1 MALGL
6 TSRVTMITIVGFAIV
21 LTIGNIEISKYLN
34 VNILLLANL
43 IGWILLNMWM
53 TKSVVKKN
61 KESDFNK

>member
-6 TSRVTMITIVGFAIV
+6 SSRVTMMTVVSFAIV
-21 LTIGNIEISKYLN
+21 LTIGNIEISKHIN
-34 VNILLLANL
+34 VNILLIANL

-53 TKSVVKKN
+53 TKSVLKKN